1 MWKFRKKARPHGRRP
16 RPHIEIPP
24 PKAPIT
30 IDLRG
35 ADQSGPPAVDSMTL
49 LRNFDPIRIG
59 DEVAALESE
68 AQAAKGVF
76 DDRSAKIAAILW
88 NIKQHH
94 PEHLK
99 AVCERAGIGRSR
111 RKQLLQIGSGS
122 KTLEKSR
129 AENKTRV
136 QRHRAKA
143 RAITVMA
150 PLAAT
155 RAEPHKPDNNTDPD
169 ESAAKADHAANEGN
183 GARAVRANDKP
194 LAKSEF
200 AYACDHW
207 LPLMSRHDQVEA
219 LRYAKDVVDRSC
231 IPAEN
236 ENVGPGRADTDDAEP
251 DPEPETEK
259 AVDTSN
265 LADAAAHAA
274 DAVDNEVPTSS
285 LADAVDVAH
294 AAADAVDEEV
304 PNGELVDKTTML
316 VGGVLIE
323 DRCIPVYRRRR
334 WSCKRHK
341 LGNLER
347 PENLV
352 QPDLYEID
360 RRYDGDAGKVCE
372 AAITEGLE
380 QIERTVPSTP

>member
-1 MWKFRKKARPHGRRP
+1 VQCGSFVKKAAPHGRRP

-24 PKAPIT
+24 PKASIT

-59 DEVAALESE
+59 DEVAALETE

-76 DDRSAKIAAILW
+76 NDRSAKIATILW

-136 QRHRAKA
+136 RRHRARA

-150 PLAAT
+150 PL
-155 RAEPHKPDNNTDPD
+155 PDV
-169 ESAAKADHAANEGN
+169 SAAKAEHAANEGN
-183 GARAVRANDKP
+183 GACAVRANAKP
-194 LAKSEF
+194 KSNKSLAKSEF
-200 AYACDHW
+200 ACACDRW

-231 IPAEN
+231 IPADN
-236 ENVGPGRADTDDAEP
+236 ENVGPETGGADDA
-251 DPEPETEK
+251 EPETEK
-259 AVDTSN
+259 DTY
-265 LADAAAHAA
+265 A
-274 DAVDNEVPTSS
+274 
-285 LADAVDVAH
+285 
-294 AAADAVDEEV
+294 
-304 PNGELVDKTTML
+304 
-316 VGGVLIE
+316 
-323 DRCIPVYRRRR
+323 
-334 WSCKRHK
+334 
-341 LGNLER
+341 
-347 PENLV
+347 
-352 QPDLYEID
+352 
-360 RRYDGDAGKVCE
+360 
-372 AAITEGLE
+372 
-380 QIERTVPSTP
+380 

>member
-1 MWKFRKKARPHGRRP
+1 MWNRKKAAPHGRRP
-16 RPHIEIPP
+16 RPHIKIPGDSAAP

-35 ADQSGPPAVDSMTL
+35 ADQSGPPAADSMTL

-76 DDRSAKIAAILW
+76 DDRSAKIATILW

-136 QRHRAKA
+136 QRHRARA

-150 PLAAT
+150 PL
-155 RAEPHKPDNNTDPD
+155 PDV
-169 ESAAKADHAANEGN
+169 SAAKAEHAANEGN
-183 GARAVRANDKP
+183 GACAVRANAKP
-194 LAKSEF
+194 KSNKSLAKSEF

-231 IPAEN
+231 IPADN
-236 ENVGPGRADTDDAEP
+236 ENVGPGTGSADDA
-251 DPEPETEK
+251 EPETEK

-265 LADAAAHAA
+265 LADAAHAP
-274 DAVDNEVPTSS
+274 DAVDEEVPTSS
-285 LADAVDVAH
+285 LADAADGAH
-294 AAADAVDEEV
+294 AAADAVEEEV

-316 VGGVLIE
+316 VGGVLKE
-323 DRCIPVYRRRR
+323 DRCIPVYQRRR

-341 LGNLER
+341 LGHLER

-352 QPDLYEID
+352 QTDLYETD
-360 RRYDGDAGKVCE
+360 RRYDADAERVVE
-372 AAITEGLE
+372 AAITEGLK
-380 QIERTVPSTP
+380 QIERTVPSAP

>member
-1 MWKFRKKARPHGRRP
+1 MSKSPAKAKRKKGRPHGRGP
-16 RPHIEIPP
+16 RPHIEIR
-24 PKAPIT
+24 PKAPIP

-94 PEHLK
+94 SEHLK

-155 RAEPHKPDNNTDPD
+155 RAEPNKPDNNTDPD

-183 GARAVRANDKP
+183 GARAVRANAKP
-194 LAKSEF
+194 KSNKSLAKSEF

-207 LPLMSRHDQVEA
+207 LPLMPRHDQVEA
-219 LRYAKDVVDRSC
+219 LRYAKDVVDRSSC

-236 ENVGPGRADTDDAEP
+236 ENVGPGTGGAEDDGVP
-251 DPEPETEK
+251 TPG
-259 AVDTSN
+259 
-265 LADAAAHAA
+265 LADAA
-274 DAVDNEVPTSS
+274 DA
-285 LADAVDVAH
+285 AH
-294 AAADAVDEEV
+294 AAADVAE
-304 PNGELVDKTTML
+304 GELVDKTNML

-323 DRCIPVYRRRR
+323 DRRIPVYQRRYR
-334 WSCKRHK
+334 SCKRHK

-352 QPDLYEID
+352 QADFYETD
-360 RRYDGDAGKVCE
+360 RRYDGDAGGVCE

-380 QIERTVPSTP
+380 QIERTVPSAP